1 MLTETQQMFAWL
13 DNDSAK
19 IKELIYNKFGIYLK
33 NEDNLKFYFD
43 PEAGEY
49 NLTYNNIIPSI
60 ANQLANWRTKEINV
74 KSTNRL
80 DYFDAIGAIDSVLQA
95 RKIVRLMCTILVHI
109 FATEERTKF
118 IYLRDGDDN
127 LKDFILD
134 PETGEVISYSFTYA
148 SVDYKYERVINKDT
162 GLYDYIE
169 EKKGEKET
177 IIKKLDHEF
186 LPCALISY
194 SMPRNGYFDGV
205 ETSLLNAHNE
215 MSIIL
220 NEEKQD
226 ASFNAFPERV
236 ITGVD
241 AESMAGWTGGCGRIN
256 GVPSANADYIISEGK
271 FNAKNY
277 IDRYNE
283 QVAIACGSVDIVPSK
298 YFLEK
303 TANPKSGEAL
313 KMELNNEVNAKI
325 DFQGKIIND
334 ECELYYKIDAIRQ
347 TRNYKNVDINSKDQ
361 VELVYSEP
369 LFYVDRDKE
378 FDKLLKGVDSGIV
391 SIKDAIKEYYNVE
404 DNEALAIYER
414 IKQERRET
422 RVATIADIGI

>member
-1 MLTETQQMFAWL
+1 M
-13 DNDSAK
+13 
-19 IKELIYNKFGIYLK
+19 
-33 NEDNLKFYFD
+33 
-43 PEAGEY
+43 
-49 NLTYNNIIPSI
+49 
-60 ANQLANWRTKEINV
+60 
-74 KSTNRL
+74 
-80 DYFDAIGAIDSVLQA
+80 
-95 RKIVRLMCTILVHI
+95 
-109 FATEERTKF
+109 
-118 IYLRDGDDN
+118 
-127 LKDFILD
+127 
-134 PETGEVISYSFTYA
+134 
-148 SVDYKYERVINKDT
+148 INKET

-298 YFLEK
+298 YYIEK

-404 DNEALAIYER
+404 DSEALAIYER